1 MYKKNNIMEKHIVV
15 GIYNQEIF
23 IAVVENGKIK
33 HWDVLRP
40 VSADRLESLRDETEI
55 KEYCRD
61 LWIEAVRAGATEQGL
76 DEYIEDIIAECE
88 MDKNEEMYPCK
99 DESDCEYLLPELR
112 EEADTYMLEE
122 EGEEIGT
129 WESSGC
135 YAPSWNSK
143 NFEKWD
149 YIFNN
154 AEAQKF
160 AKMYVDSLKK

>member
-1 MYKKNNIMEKHIVV
+1 MNHIVV
-15 GIYNQEIF
+15 GIYKQEIF
-23 IAVVENGKIK
+23 IAVVEDGEIK
-33 HWDVLRP
+33 RWDVLRP
-40 VSADRLESLRDETEI
+40 ISADRLESLRDETEI

-76 DEYIEDIIAECE
+76 DEYIENIIAECE
-88 MDKNEEMYPCK
+88 MDSNEEMYPCK
-99 DESDCEYLLPELR
+99 DESGCEYLLPELR
-112 EEADTYMLEE
+112 KEADAYMLEE

-135 YAPSWNSK
+135 YAPSWNGK

-149 YIFNN
+149 YVFNN

-160 AKMYVDSLKK
+160 AKMYVESLKK